1 LVALIE
7 TPGVHRRKGPVPS
20 ELEALCITNYRQMSQ
35 APFRIVYSI
44 KQISDLET
52 VIVHIV
58 ADARRDFMTLLAER
72 LPGA

>member
-1 LVALIE
+1 
-7 TPGVHRRKGPVPS
+7 
-20 ELEALCITNYRQMSQ
+20 MSQ

-58 ADARRDFMTLLAER
+58 ADARRDFRTLLAER